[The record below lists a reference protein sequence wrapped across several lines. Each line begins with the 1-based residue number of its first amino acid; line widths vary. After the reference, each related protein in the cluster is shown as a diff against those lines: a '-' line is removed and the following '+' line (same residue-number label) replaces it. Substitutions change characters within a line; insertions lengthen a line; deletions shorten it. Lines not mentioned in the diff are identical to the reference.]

1 MDLAMLADLSKWM
14 EQTDL
19 EEITLRKGKDRI
31 MLKAGN
37 EIDDSANIPVMP
49 LKSISSPSIGLFRF
63 AMPGRSRILSTG
75 DKINRGDKLGW
86 IETGQTR
93 EAVISQYTVN
103 IKVIAIKDG
112 QPAEYGQPLFFIE
125 TE

>member
-1 MDLAMLADLSKWM
+1 MDLEGLAALSKWL
-14 EQTDL
+14 EGTDL
-19 EEITLRKGKDRI
+19 EEITLRQGKDRI
-31 MLKAGN
+31 TLKAGN
-37 EIDDSANIPVMP
+37 DIEDSPNIPAMP

-63 AMPGRSRILSTG
+63 SMPGRSKTLSAG
-75 DKINRGDKLGW
+75 DKISRGDSLGW

-93 EAVISQYTVN
+93 EAVISQYTGN

-125 TE
+125 AE